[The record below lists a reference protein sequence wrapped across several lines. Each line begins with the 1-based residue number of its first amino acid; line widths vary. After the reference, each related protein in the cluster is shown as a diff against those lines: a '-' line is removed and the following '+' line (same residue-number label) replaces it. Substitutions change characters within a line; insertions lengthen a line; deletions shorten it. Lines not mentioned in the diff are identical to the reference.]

1 MLNKHKYLVMRKLT
15 LNKLI
20 IAVTLVFVGYLIY
33 RGSSLNKVQVNL
45 NQSNPR
51 SIDVKI
57 TRSVSPTIEVPL
69 SERKKTALDIY
80 VKNSQFDPQTITI
93 IQASQ
98 ITFTNFD
105 KINHDAQA
113 DDKSFD
119 TGLILP
125 GKSQVVTF
133 MTPGTYNYHSVLNP
147 KIKGTIKVDKMRP

>member
-1 MLNKHKYLVMRKLT
+1 MRNKT

-20 IAVTLVFVGYLIY
+20 IAILLFLVGYLIY
-33 RGSSLNKVQVNL
+33 RSSSINKVQVNL

-51 SIDVKI
+51 SVEIKSTELI
-57 TRSVSPTIEVPL
+57 LSPTKEVPL
-69 SERKKTALDIY
+69 DQRKKTVLDVYI
-80 VKNSQFDPQTITI
+80 KNSQFDPKTVTI
-93 IQASQ
+93 IQQSQ

-105 KINHDAQA
+105 NVNHDAQA

-125 GKSQVVTF
+125 GKSQIVTF

-147 KIKGTIKVDKMRP
+147 KMQGTVKVDKMRP

>member
-1 MLNKHKYLVMRKLT
+1 MRKIT

-20 IAVTLVFVGYLIY
+20 IAATLVLIGYLIY
-33 RGSSLNKVQVNL
+33 RGSTLNKVQVNL
-45 NQSNPR
+45 GESKPR
-51 SIDVKI
+51 SIEVKV
-57 TRSVSPTIEVPL
+57 TEPVSPTVEVPL
-69 SERKKTALDIY
+69 SERKKTALDVYI
-80 VKNSQFDPQTITI
+80 KNSQLDPQTITI
-93 IQASQ
+93 IQGSQ

-113 DDKSFD
+113 DNKSFD

>member
-1 MLNKHKYLVMRKLT
+1 MRKIT

-20 IAVTLVFVGYLIY
+20 IAATLILVGYLIY
-33 RGSSLNKVQVNL
+33 RGSTLNRVQVNL

-51 SIDVKI
+51 SIEVKV
-57 TRSVSPTIEVPL
+57 TSAVVSPIVEVPL
-69 SERKKTALDIY
+69 SERKKTALDVYI
-80 VKNSQFDPQTITI
+80 KNSQFDPKTITI

-125 GKSQVVTF
+125 GKSQIVTF

-147 KIKGTIKVDKMRP
+147 KIQGTVKVDKMRP

>member
-1 MLNKHKYLVMRKLT
+1 MRKIT

-20 IAVTLVFVGYLIY
+20 IAATLVLIGYLIY
-33 RGSSLNKVQVNL
+33 RSSTLNKVQVNL
-45 NQSNPR
+45 GESKPR
-51 SIDVKI
+51 SIEVKV
-57 TRSVSPTIEVPL
+57 TGPVSPTVEVPL
-69 SERKKTALDIY
+69 SERKKTAMDVYI
-80 VKNSQFDPQTITI
+80 KNSQFDPKTITI

-125 GKSQVVTF
+125 GKSQIVTF
-133 MTPGTYNYHSVLNP
+133 MTPGTYNYHSALNP
-147 KIKGTIKVDKMRP
+147 KIQGTVNVDKMGP